1 MNVEVVI
8 GANYGDEG
16 KGLVTEFCCRNSDS
30 PLVVLSNGGCQRG
43 HTVNNV
49 ENGIRHVFHHFGS
62 GTLLGAPSIYSK
74 TYLLNPIKYI
84 EEKLE
89 LEKDGI
95 KPIAFRAPGC
105 ILQLPGDMLVNQ
117 SLEKHRSKSRTKHG
131 SCGWGI
137 WETILRNK
145 EKPLLFEDFK
155 ELSFNDKRS
164 CIIEA
169 LDSQIT
175 RRLEPEGAVVDNDLY
190 KIVVRDGFIEHFIRD
205 FEEMERD
212 VKVLSTDD
220 LLNVDWGIYCSRDVK
235 TLVIENAQG
244 LLLDKKYAP
253 IDENG
258 KTDVHSTPSK
268 CGLEG
273 ALDALGDTSHIDGIS
288 IFYVSRAY
296 LTRHGDGPFHEE
308 DISVSFPDKTNMPNE
323 YQGSLRFGL
332 INESTFIKMKRR
344 IAEDSSIF
352 EGAEVN
358 LVATHMNE
366 IKNPFMLD
374 DASHFSYDD
383 NSANVM

>member
-49 ENGIRHVFHHFGS
+49 EKGIRHVFHHFGS

-84 EEKLE
+84 EERQE

-117 SLEKHRSKSRTKHG
+117 SLEKHRSKSKAKHG

-169 LDSQIT
+169 LDSQIA
-175 RRLEPEGAVVDNDLY
+175 RRLESEGAVVDNDLY
-190 KIVVRDGFIEHFIRD
+190 KIIVSDGFIEHFIQD
-205 FEEMERD
+205 FEEMEKD

-220 LLNVDWGIYCSRDVK
+220 LLNVDWSTYCSRDAK

-273 ALDALGDTSHIDGIS
+273 ALDALGDTSHIDSIS
-288 IFYVSRAY
+288 TFYVSRAY

-308 DISVSFPDKTNMPNE
+308 DSSVSFPDKTNMPNE

-344 IAEDSSIF
+344 IVEDSSIF
-352 EGAEVN
+352 EGAKVN

-366 IKNPFMLD
+366 IENPFMLD

-383 NSANVM
+383 NSANVI